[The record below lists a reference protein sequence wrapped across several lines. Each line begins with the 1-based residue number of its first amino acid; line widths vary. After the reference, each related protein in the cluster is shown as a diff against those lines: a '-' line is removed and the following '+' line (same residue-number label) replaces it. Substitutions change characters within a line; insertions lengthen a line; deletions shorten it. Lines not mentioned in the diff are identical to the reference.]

1 MWNQQIKLF
10 LYDSF
15 DCFIVYRHNGKC
27 ITTSVTHLFQQL
39 ILLQRHKWWFCCH
52 FTTNNSLTHKN
63 KLKIIFVL
71 KWKENIQLEFL
82 HLQFLKNC
90 ICVITT
96 LMKKKQRM
104 SLATLGSNFSSP
116 SFFKKLHF
124 CASSMFCVIEIK
136 IVVTELKIHIIHFI
150 HFIITFA
157 LKLLFIKS
165 RLLYWYN

>member
-1 MWNQQIKLF
+1 MMWNQQIKLF

-52 FTTNNSLTHKN
+52 FTTNNSLTHKS

-82 HLQFLKNC
+82 HLQFLKNY

-96 LMKKKQRM
+96 LIKTTNE
-104 SLATLGSNFSSP
+104 LSSFGVK
-116 SFFKKLHF
+116 FF
-124 CASSMFCVIEIK
+124 
-136 IVVTELKIHIIHFI
+136 VTFI
-150 HFIITFA
+150 FQEITF
-157 LKLLFIKS
+157 LCFKYILCNWNEDS
-165 RLLYWYN
+165 GYWT